1 MWPGLATRRY
11 VPSMFLHH
19 FGGELRVSHWL
30 SVLGSPSSSS
40 GLMLDGVWRL
50 TLTLSHLQCQRLA
63 RSRGWVLSTPPGQ
76 PWRPGRPS
84 PAHWAPWWPGSP
96 SLASSSCND
105 QVIPTEN
112 SPPVFPSTGS
122 GCFAGRSYEYWAD
135 KSNFGKSEKRKIIT
149 RQLPC
154 QHYYY

>member
-50 TLTLSHLQCQRLA
+50 TLTLSHL
-63 RSRGWVLSTPPGQ
+63 
-76 PWRPGRPS
+76 
-84 PAHWAPWWPGSP
+84 GS
-96 SLASSSCND
+96 LGGLGGLLLLIELLD
-105 QVIPTEN
+105 
-112 SPPVFPSTGS
+112 GL
-122 GCFAGRSYEYWAD
+122 D
-135 KSNFGKSEKRKIIT
+135 
-149 RQLPC
+149 LLL
-154 QHYYY
+154 